1 MLEFLKTRG
10 FNLGISYTR
19 SFTRIYS
26 KTRYELR
33 IVNWKYK
40 KTRKYLE
47 FDDSMPGVN
56 QTNQYL
62 HDLVEHEKCMNIAQF
77 DKRRWSNYKN
87 PYYLH
92 D

>member
-10 FNLGISYTR
+10 YNLGISYTR

-26 KTRYELR
+26 KTRYDQSF
-33 IVNWKYK
+33 INWKWRK
-40 KTRKYLE
+40 IRKYLE
-47 FDDSMPGVN
+47 FDDSMPWIN

-62 HDLVEHEKCMNIAQF
+62 QDLVEHEKCMNVAQF